1 MGRDFFDNNQTVS
14 LGEWIL
20 AYLVM
25 MIPILNLIFLL
36 KWAIFG
42 AGSKQSK
49 QTWAQCALIFL
60 VISTILTVL
69 CYGSLYMQGILPLS
83 H

>member
-25 MIPILNLIFLL
+25 MIPILNLV
-36 KWAIFG
+36 K
-42 AGSKQSK
+42 SKFVCKFKTCTMHGVPK
-49 QTWAQCALIFL
+49 QRLVVSTDQRQC
-60 VISTILTVL
+60 V
-69 CYGSLYMQGILPLS
+69 
-83 H
+83 

>member
-49 QTWAQCALIFL
+49 QT
-60 VISTILTVL
+60 
-69 CYGSLYMQGILPLS
+69 
-83 H
+83 